1 MRIAHKMKHQE
12 VLMLMNYAT
21 MYIKYIIHPL
31 ENQIKEVKCRI
42 YHKRFYLSRKQD
54 EQYLLK
60 MEQLL
65 FSYYT
70 KFNQIL
76 EEEINIPK

>member
-1 MRIAHKMKHQE
+1 
-12 VLMLMNYAT
+12 MNYAS
-21 MYIKYIIHPL
+21 MYMKYIIQPL
-31 ENQIKEVKCRI
+31 ESKIKEIKWRI

-70 KFNQIL
+70 KLNQIL
-76 EEEINIPK
+76 EEESNISK